1 MLPDLACDIGDAIRS
16 VIGPGTHGL
25 HEPWLG
31 MDDGKSVSDVVKST
45 FVSGVGP
52 ALSEFERGICSFTGA
67 TFAVAL
73 NNGTCALQLALLGRN
88 IGPGDEVLVPALTFV
103 ATGNAVLH
111 CGATPHFV
119 ESENNSFGIDVDAL
133 EAYLAEIVIR
143 QDGVSINS
151 QTGRPISAIIPV
163 HVFGHIG
170 EIGRLTELAEHYR
183 IAVIE
188 DAAEAL
194 GSRRDNV
201 HAGLFGA
208 CGVISFNGNK
218 IITTGGGGVV
228 ITHDEALAS
237 RIRHLASTAK
247 KPHRY
252 EYDHDGIGFN
262 FRMPALN
269 AALGC
274 SQLKKID
281 LMLEK
286 KADLTSRYKDAFEMI
301 QGCSFYMPPPQSHSN
316 HWLNAILLD
325 EKYAGY
331 RDSILEWLND
341 NSIGCRPLW
350 RPLPD
355 LPQFAGCPSMQ
366 LPVARDLIARVI
378 NIPSS
383 AFLLEGQGG

>member
-1 MLPDLACDIGDAIRS
+1 MLPEIANNIADAIRS
-16 VIGPGTHGL
+16 VIGPGQHGL
-25 HEPWLG
+25 HEPWLDV
-31 MDDGKSVSDVVKST
+31 DDGKSVSDVVKST

-52 ALSEFERGICSFTGA
+52 ALSEFERRICSLTGA
-67 TFAVAL
+67 AFAVAL
-73 NNGTCALQLALLGRN
+73 NNGTCALQLALMGRN
-88 IGPGDEVLVPALTFV
+88 IGPGDEVLIPALTFV

-119 ESENNSFGIDVDAL
+119 ESENNTFGIDVDAL
-133 EAYLAEIVIR
+133 ESYLAEIVIR
-143 QDGVSINS
+143 REGISINS
-151 QTGRPISAIIPV
+151 RTGRPIRAIIPV
-163 HVFGHIG
+163 HVFGHVG
-170 EIGRLTELAEHYR
+170 EMRRLIELAECHG
-183 IAVIE
+183 IDVIE

-208 CGVISFNGNK
+208 CGIISFNGNK
-218 IITTGGGGVV
+218 IITTGGGGVI

-237 RIRHLASTAK
+237 RTRHMASTAK

-286 KADLTSRYKDAFEMI
+286 KADLAGRYKDAFNAL
-301 QGCSFYMPPPQSHSN
+301 QGCSFYTPPPQSHSN
-316 HWLNAILLD
+316 HWLNAILLN
-325 EKYAGY
+325 EKYAEY
-331 RDSILEWLND
+331 RDPILERLND
-341 NSIGCRPLW
+341 NFIGCRPLW
-350 RPLPD
+350 KPLPD
-355 LPQFAGCPSMQ
+355 FPQFAGCPSML
-366 LPVARDLIARVI
+366 LPVARNVISRVI

>member
-1 MLPDLACDIGDAIRS
+1 M
-16 VIGPGTHGL
+16 
-25 HEPWLG
+25 
-31 MDDGKSVSDVVKST
+31 
-45 FVSGVGP
+45 
-52 ALSEFERGICSFTGA
+52 
-67 TFAVAL
+67 
-73 NNGTCALQLALLGRN
+73 
-88 IGPGDEVLVPALTFV
+88 
-103 ATGNAVLH
+103 
-111 CGATPHFV
+111 
-119 ESENNSFGIDVDAL
+119 
-133 EAYLAEIVIR
+133 
-143 QDGVSINS
+143 
-151 QTGRPISAIIPV
+151 
-163 HVFGHIG
+163 
-170 EIGRLTELAEHYR
+170 GRLIELAECYG
-183 IAVIE
+183 IDVIE

-201 HAGLFGA
+201 HAGLFGV

-218 IITTGGGGVV
+218 IITTGGGGAI
-228 ITHDEALAS
+228 ITHDEVLAS
-237 RIRHLASTAK
+237 RVRHLASAAK

-286 KADLTSRYKDAFEMI
+286 KAALASRYKNAFKMI
-301 QGCSFYMPPPQSHSN
+301 QGCSFYTAPPQSHSN

-325 EKYAGY
+325 EKYSGN

-350 RPLPD
+350 KPLSD

-366 LPVARDLIARVI
+366 LPVARNLIARVI

-383 AFLLEGQGG
+383 AFLLEVQGG

>member
-1 MLPDLACDIGDAIRS
+1 MLPEIAHHIADAIRS
-16 VIGPGTHGL
+16 VIGPGRHRL
-25 HEPWLG
+25 HEPWLDLG
-31 MDDGKSVSDVVKST
+31 DGKSVSDVVTST
-45 FVSGVGP
+45 FVSSVGP
-52 ALSEFERGICSFTGA
+52 ALSEFESGICSLTGA
-67 TFAVAL
+67 AFAVAL
-73 NNGTCALQLALLGRN
+73 NNGTCALQLALMGRN

-111 CGATPHFV
+111 CGAIPHFV
-119 ESENNSFGIDVDAL
+119 ESENNCFGIDIDAL
-133 EAYLAEIVIR
+133 EVYLARLVIK
-143 QDGVSINS
+143 QGGISINS
-151 QTGRPISAIIPV
+151 QTGRPIRAIIPV
-163 HVFGHIG
+163 HVFGNIG
-170 EIGRLTELAEHYR
+170 EMGRLIELAECYG
-183 IAVIE
+183 IDVIE

-201 HAGLFGA
+201 HAGLFGV

-218 IITTGGGGVV
+218 IITTGGGGAI
-228 ITHDEALAS
+228 ITHDEVLAS
-237 RIRHLASTAK
+237 RVRHLASAAK

-286 KADLTSRYKDAFEMI
+286 KAALASRYKNAFKMI
-301 QGCSFYMPPPQSHSN
+301 QGCSFYTAPPQSHSN

-325 EKYAGY
+325 EKYSGN

-341 NSIGCRPLW
+341 NSLGCRPLW
-350 RPLPD
+350 KPLSD

-366 LPVARDLIARVI
+366 LPVARNLIARVI

-383 AFLLEGQGG
+383 AFLLEVQGG